1 MKRFIVVLMALLMAM
16 SCIACSQGE
25 QTQPDSQKPAVNDS
39 SSDASQ
45 EDLSVEE
52 VETPDVAG
60 DGFCIVV
67 KMKSTNATINSVED
81 FSKYTVAYV
90 SDTDSETYAK
100 FYDFKDRGQYN
111 ANNDLHSGLMG
122 GAFELGIVS
131 AAGYESFA
139 EDYDIVWDFTKNK

>member
-1 MKRFIVVLMALLMAM
+1 MLWQNTEVLIMKRFIVVLMALLMAM
-16 SCIACSQGE
+16 SCIACSKTE

-67 KMKSTNATINSVED
+67 KMKSTNATITTTTITNRTNS
-81 FSKYTVAYV
+81 SSPIKRN
-90 SDTDSETYAK
+90 
-100 FYDFKDRGQYN
+100 DRM
-111 ANNDLHSGLMG
+111 D
-122 GAFELGIVS
+122 
-131 AAGYESFA
+131 
-139 EDYDIVWDFTKNK
+139 K